1 MNAFCL
7 LIVSIPSAQV
17 IHNPLVHA
25 PFCATSN
32 VPKYLPLYFVPI
44 AALEV
49 VLGGLATYT
58 LFHDTGH
65 QLSLQL
71 SADLQRVLVR
81 DTAIYTILMFSVY
94 LFNAFFWV
102 LSLEQLLEFP
112 IPFVMAT
119 SCILTNRFML
129 NVFRSHQKTVMSR
142 RLSAMSALL
151 CTTS

>member
-32 VPKYLPLYFVPI
+32 IPKYLPLYFVPI

-65 QLSLQL
+65 QSSSQL
-71 SADLQRVLVR
+71 SSDLQRVLVR
-81 DTAIYTILMFSVY
+81 DTAIYTILYAF
-94 LFNAFFWV
+94 LFQFAC
-102 LSLEQLLEFP
+102 LS
-112 IPFVMAT
+112 
-119 SCILTNRFML
+119 
-129 NVFRSHQKTVMSR
+129 H
-142 RLSAMSALL
+142 
-151 CTTS
+151 